1 MELRPPQI
9 IHTGKRPSDYE
20 QMIDNAAR
28 NTHLGRRAT
37 ALLKYYAGQAN
48 RFTPAL
54 AEITKH
60 TGIPQNVIWNVR
72 QEIIDRAMIAY
83 EPQKSIVIVWDMI
96 QDLAGLP
103 EPLKMRGKKNSFN
116 PEGNYSA
123 WPMLDNKVGDIMDL
137 YTVGSSDTPKA
148 NLSPEAEQIIHGI
161 EKMTLREY
169 HDFIHEFW
177 GIKVVRENPD
187 SEDIPMNYWYSDV
200 IPADDNEEYPES
212 APLPF

>member
-1 MELRPPQI
+1 M
-9 IHTGKRPSDYE
+9 
-20 QMIDNAAR
+20 
-28 NTHLGRRAT
+28 
-37 ALLKYYAGQAN
+37 KYYAGQAN

-54 AEITKH
+54 AEIAKH

-83 EPQKSIVIVWDMI
+83 KPQKSIVIVWDMI
-96 QDLAGLP
+96 QDLAGFP
-103 EPLKMRGKKNSFN
+103 KPLKMRGKKYSFN
-116 PEGNYSA
+116 PEGSYSA
-123 WPMLDNKVGDIMDL
+123 WPMLDSKVGDVMNL

-177 GIKVVRENPD
+177 GIKVVKENSESEDVPLDYWYPDVTPPEDDTVYPD
-187 SEDIPMNYWYSDV
+187 S
-200 IPADDNEEYPES
+200 A
-212 APLPF
+212 ALPF